1 MKVRV
6 VVTTL
11 ATFAVLMMA
20 GAAFA
25 QDKAQIDKGMAVYE
39 ASKCSLC
46 HSIAGKGNAK
56 GSLDGVGTKL
66 KADDIRAW
74 ILTPKE
80 MTAKTKAPRVPAM
93 MANATLIKNTEDVD
107 ALVAYML
114 SLKK

>member
-6 VVTTL
+6 AVTTL
-11 ATFAVLMMA
+11 ATFAVLAWA

-25 QDKAQIDKGMAVYE
+25 QDKAQIDKGMKAYDTY
-39 ASKCSLC
+39 KCSLC
-46 HSIAGKGNAK
+46 HSVAGKGNAK

-66 KADDIRAW
+66 KAEEIKSW
-74 ILTPKE
+74 LLTPKE
-80 MTAKTKAPRVPAM
+80 MTAKTKATRVPAM
-93 MANATLIKNTEDVD
+93 MANATLAKNAEDVD